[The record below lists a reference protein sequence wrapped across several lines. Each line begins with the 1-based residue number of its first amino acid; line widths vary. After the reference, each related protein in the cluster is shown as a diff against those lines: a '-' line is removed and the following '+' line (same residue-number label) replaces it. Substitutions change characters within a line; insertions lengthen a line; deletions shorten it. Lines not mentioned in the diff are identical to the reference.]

1 MSLPQTLPA
10 AIAQAQTATQAALAQ
25 GETRLLVELW
35 LPEVKPMPLVRE
47 FLPAF
52 IAWGQTGRVVFSDAG
67 GAALARRDWGT
78 VPWRVETL
86 REPHQP
92 GDQGVVVVAPDPAEV
107 AQVRTLVET
116 AICPVVLLN
125 PRLEDA
131 GTVGIGYAGRRLR
144 QEFLQTLVTAYHL
157 RPVEGGAVLRIYPH
171 PWQIWREDS
180 AGNYT
185 LAGELPHA
193 PDGETISDTL
203 NPRPTGGGDF
213 WRGLGQLLR
222 ALRA

>member
-1 MSLPQTLPA
+1 MALPQTLSE
-10 AIAQAQTATQAALAQ
+10 AIAQAQTATQNALAQ

-35 LPEVKPMPLVRE
+35 LPEVKPMPLVWA
-47 FLPAF
+47 FLQAF
-52 IAWGQTGRVVFSDAG
+52 RDWGAAGRVVFSDAG
-67 GAALARRDWGT
+67 GAALARRDWGE

-92 GDQGVVVVAPDPAEV
+92 GDQGVVLVAPDPAEV
-107 AQVRTLVET
+107 AQVRALVET
-116 AICPVVLLN
+116 AVCPVILVN

-157 RPVEGGAVLRIYPH
+157 RPVEGGAVQRFYPH
-171 PWQIWREDS
+171 PWRVWREEPTGS
-180 AGNYT
+180 YT
-185 LAGELPHA
+185 LAGECDQSPA
-193 PDGETISDTL
+193 GEAISAILD
-203 NPRPTGGGDF
+203 PRPAGGNF

>member
-1 MSLPQTLPA
+1 MSLPTSLAA
-10 AIAQAQTATQAALAQ
+10 AIAQAQTATQAAIAQ

-35 LPEVKPMPLVRE
+35 LPEMKPLPLVRD
-47 FLPAF
+47 FLQAF
-52 IAWGQTGRVVFSDAG
+52 GQWGRAGRVVFGDAG
-67 GAALARRDWGT
+67 AAALARRDWGE

-107 AQVRTLVET
+107 IPVRTLVET
-116 AICPVVLLN
+116 ATCPVILFN

-144 QEFLQTLVTAYHL
+144 REFLQTLVTAYHL
-157 RPVEGGAVLRIYPH
+157 RPVEGGAVLRMYPQ
-171 PWQIWREDS
+171 PWQIWQETP
-180 AGNYT
+180 AGTYT
-185 LAGELPHA
+185 LAGELPQP
-193 PDGETISDTL
+193 PDGETVTRTL
-203 NPRPTGGGDF
+203 NPQMGGGTF
-213 WRGLGQLLR
+213 WQGLGRLLR

>member
-1 MSLPQTLPA
+1 MVLPQTLSE
-10 AIAQAQTATQAALAQ
+10 AIAQAQTATRQALTS
-25 GETRLLVELW
+25 GESRLLVELW
-35 LPEVKPMPLVRE
+35 LPDVKPMALAQV
-47 FLPAF
+47 FLQAF
-52 IAWGQTGRVVFSDAG
+52 ADWGQAGRVVFSDAG
-67 GAALARRDWGT
+67 GAALARRDWGE

-92 GDQGVVVVAPDPAEV
+92 GDQGVVMVAPDPAEV
-107 AQVRTLVET
+107 TQVRALVET
-116 AICPVVLLN
+116 AACPVILLN

-157 RPVEGGAVLRIYPH
+157 RPVEGGAVQRLYPH
-171 PWQIWREDS
+171 PWQVWREEPT
-180 AGNYT
+180 GNYT
-185 LAGELPHA
+185 LAGEFPTA
-193 PDGETISDTL
+193 PDGETISTTL
-203 NPRPTGGGDF
+203 DPRPSGGNF

>member
-1 MSLPQTLPA
+1 MSLPQTLPE
-10 AIAQAQTATQAALAQ
+10 AIAQAQRATQQAIAQ

-47 FLPAF
+47 FLQAF
-52 IAWGQTGRVVFSDAG
+52 VGWGTAGRVVFSDAG
-67 GAALARRDWGT
+67 GAALARRDWGA

-86 REPHQP
+86 REPHQS
-92 GDQGVVVVAPDPAEV
+92 GDQGVVLVAPDPAAV
-107 AQVRTLVET
+107 AQVRALVEM
-116 AICPVVLLN
+116 AVCPVILLN

-157 RPVEGGAVLRIYPH
+157 RPVEGGAVLRIYPQ
-171 PWQIWREDS
+171 PWQVWREEPT
-180 AGNYT
+180 GMYV
-185 LAGELPHA
+185 LAGEFPQH
-193 PDGETISDTL
+193 PDGETVTATL
-203 NPRPTGGGDF
+203 NPQPTGENF
-213 WRGLGQLLR
+213 WRGLGRLLR

>member
-1 MSLPQTLPA
+1 MSLPQTLPE
-10 AIAQAQTATQAALAQ
+10 AIAQAQNATQEAIAQ

-47 FLPAF
+47 FLQAF
-52 IAWGQTGRVVFSDAG
+52 VGWGTAGRVVFSDAG
-67 GAALARRDWGT
+67 GAALARRDWGV

-86 REPHQP
+86 REPHQS
-92 GDQGVVVVAPDPAEV
+92 GDQGVVLVAPDPAEV
-107 AQVRTLVET
+107 AQVRALVET
-116 AICPVVLLN
+116 AVCPVILLN

-171 PWQIWREDS
+171 PWQVWREEPEG
-180 AGNYT
+180 AYV
-185 LAGELPHA
+185 LAGEFPQH
-193 PDGETISDTL
+193 PDGETVAATL
-203 NPRPTGGGDF
+203 NPQPTGENF
-213 WRGLGQLLR
+213 WRGLGRLLR

>member
-1 MSLPQTLPA
+1 MSLPQTLPE
-10 AIAQAQTATQAALAQ
+10 AIAQAQNATQEAIAQ

-47 FLPAF
+47 FLQAF
-52 IAWGQTGRVVFSDAG
+52 VGWGTAGRVVFSDAG
-67 GAALARRDWGT
+67 GAALARRDWGV

-86 REPHQP
+86 REPHQS
-92 GDQGVVVVAPDPAEV
+92 GDQGVVLVAPDPAEV
-107 AQVRTLVET
+107 AQVRALVET
-116 AICPVVLLN
+116 AVCPVILLN

-157 RPVEGGAVLRIYPH
+157 RPVEGGAVLRIYPQ
-171 PWQIWREDS
+171 PWQVWREEPT
-180 AGNYT
+180 GMYV
-185 LAGELPHA
+185 LAGEFPQH
-193 PDGETISDTL
+193 PDGETVTATL
-203 NPRPTGGGDF
+203 NPQPTGENF
-213 WRGLGQLLR
+213 WRGLGRLLR